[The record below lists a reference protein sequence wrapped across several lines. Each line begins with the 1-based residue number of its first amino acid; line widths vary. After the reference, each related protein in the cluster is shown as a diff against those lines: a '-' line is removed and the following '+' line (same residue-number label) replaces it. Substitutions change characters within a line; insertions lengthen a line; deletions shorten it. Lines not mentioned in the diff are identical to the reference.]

1 MSLNILVYDIE
12 TVGEMGSNFVENIEL
27 TIAGVYSYLRDEYVG
42 YTKDDIDAMNEEF
55 KKADLLVG
63 YNSDHVDAPILNT
76 YMAFDLTAI
85 PSLDLLKYVRAR
97 TGRRIKL
104 DSIAGATLSEYKSGS
119 GLEAM
124 DLYREGRWEELYKY
138 CLDDVK
144 ITKDVFDFAREY
156 QYLAYNSK
164 DGWLRLK
171 IPLEFDVEEV
181 IKTQKQQI
189 QYQFL

>member
-12 TVGEMGSNFVENIEL
+12 TVGEMGSNFVENMEL

-63 YNSDHVDAPILNT
+63 YNSDHFDAPILNT

-144 ITKDVFDFAREY
+144 ITK
-156 QYLAYNSK
+156 
-164 DGWLRLK
+164 
-171 IPLEFDVEEV
+171 
-181 IKTQKQQI
+181 
-189 QYQFL
+189 